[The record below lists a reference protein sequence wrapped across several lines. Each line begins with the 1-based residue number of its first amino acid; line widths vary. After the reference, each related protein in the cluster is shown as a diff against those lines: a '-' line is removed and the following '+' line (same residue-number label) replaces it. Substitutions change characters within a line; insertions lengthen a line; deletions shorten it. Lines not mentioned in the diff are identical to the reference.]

1 MGLSPTDDAGIK
13 NMLGNIM
20 KQLADLQQQIREG
33 REENTDLRRELAETR
48 TESAQVIHVAA
59 SGTKRDASGVP
70 VPTSSDT
77 ASSGGV
83 PLKAPK
89 ALTFA
94 ETLVW
99 KAGAEMAKGKQAQA
113 DLAEVLEN
121 LATKNMLKIAAMG
134 MDSYGKEVLCVN
146 EAAKVKKAM
155 ALVDEVMTEEQWTVC
170 LQPKTDAGRVE
181 LKSACREIQ
190 TAVEDKLATTLG
202 AKKPNARSTIAG
214 IARRIELVA
223 EAEKKK
229 KAPPQGVAAQI
240 FKTAMGAVG
249 MGGRGGGENAE
260 L

>member
-1 MGLSPTDDAGIK
+1 M
-13 NMLGNIM
+13 
-20 KQLADLQQQIREG
+20 
-33 REENTDLRRELAETR
+33 
-48 TESAQVIHVAA
+48 
-59 SGTKRDASGVP
+59 
-70 VPTSSDT
+70 
-77 ASSGGV
+77 
-83 PLKAPK
+83 
-89 ALTFA
+89 
-94 ETLVW
+94 W
-99 KAGAEMAKGKQAQA
+99 KAGAEKAKGSQA
-113 DLAEVLEN
+113 DLSEVLEN
-121 LATKNMLKIAAMG
+121 LATKDMLKMATMG
-134 MDSYGKEVLCVN
+134 KDSYGKEVLGTN
-146 EAAKVKKAM
+146 EASGVRKVIAFAKG
-155 ALVDEVMTEEQWTVC
+155 VMTEEQWTVC

-202 AKKPNARSTIAG
+202 AKKTNARSTIAG